1 MPRILDGNRVRDEI
15 KSELKPRVDAL
26 AAQGRPPGL
35 AVVLVGNNPA
45 SEIYVRN
52 KIKTCRDLG
61 IYSESITP
69 PDSISTAELLA
80 IVEGLNARAEIDG
93 ILVQLPL
100 PAQVDTKRILMAVAP
115 AKDVDGFHPCNVG
128 ALVAGLPAPRACTPA
143 GIIELLKRGGIPIA
157 GRRAVIVGRSDIVG
171 KPVAML
177 LLHEHATV
185 TICHSKTPD
194 LPAVCREADILVAA
208 IGRAAMITRDFIR
221 EGATVIDV
229 GTNYI
234 KDRGLAARIF
244 RNSAEKLA
252 SFDQK
257 GSVLVGRRGPDRCG
271 GTCRGVHPGSGGS
284 RAADHCDADGQY
296 SGFSRTPPGRMLK
309 VGLTGG
315 IASGKSFV
323 GEALAGYG
331 CLLVHADE
339 LGHAA
344 LAAGGEAYEPVVQ
357 EFGREILTSEG
368 AIDRRALASRVFG
381 DPARLARLNALVHPA
396 VFRREDELIAAF
408 AAQHPDGIA
417 VVEAAILIETG
428 SYSRF
433 DKLILVTCTEEQ
445 QVERALRRE
454 GAQECDIRAR
464 ISRQMPLAEKRKYAD
479 FVIDTS
485 GEKEDTLRQTR
496 AVYDALRRIQS

>member
-15 KSELKPRVDAL
+15 KSELKPRVEAL
-26 AAQGRPPGL
+26 AAQGRAPGL

-69 PDSISTAELLA
+69 PDSISTVELLA

-100 PAQVDTKRILMAVAP
+100 PAQVDTKRILLAVAP

-171 KPVAML
+171 KPAAML

-234 KDRGLAARIF
+234 RDRELAARIF

-257 GSVLVGRRGPDRCG
+257 GSVLVGDVDP
-271 GTCRGVHPGSGGS
+271 
-284 RAADHCDADGQY
+284 
-296 SGFSRTPPGRMLK
+296 
-309 VGLTGG
+309 
-315 IASGKSFV
+315 
-323 GEALAGYG
+323 
-331 CLLVHADE
+331 
-339 LGHAA
+339 
-344 LAAGGEAYEPVVQ
+344 
-357 EFGREILTSEG
+357 
-368 AIDRRALASRVFG
+368 IDV
-381 DPARLARLNALVHPA
+381 
-396 VFRREDELIAAF
+396 
-408 AAQHPDGIA
+408 
-417 VVEAAILIETG
+417 
-428 SYSRF
+428 
-433 DKLILVTCTEEQ
+433 
-445 QVERALRRE
+445 VERAGAYTPVPGGVGPLTIAMLMVNTVASAERRP
-454 GAQECDIRAR
+454 GVC
-464 ISRQMPLAEKRKYAD
+464 
-479 FVIDTS
+479 
-485 GEKEDTLRQTR
+485 
-496 AVYDALRRIQS
+496 